1 METEEADGSCVE
13 CECHKE
19 ILNLKLK
26 LSFLKNDVEWIIVKK
41 LKACLQVTGMQDCK
55 AQPLFGKF
63 CYSSTN
69 FMLLGMALA
78 QATGVPWI
86 ACVLRFLYVLG
97 SQACLLS
104 CSHLT
109 QVQADNC
116 TAFNQTAFLP
126 DYLQGKIRFANS
138 GSPKDLNRRVRWAR
152 VRMGRTDAMSRLPL
166 L

>member
-1 METEEADGSCVE
+1 
-13 CECHKE
+13 
-19 ILNLKLK
+19 
-26 LSFLKNDVEWIIVKK
+26 
-41 LKACLQVTGMQDCK
+41 MQDCK

-138 GSPKDLNRRVRWAR
+138 GSPKDLNRRVGWAR
-152 VRMGRTDAMSRLPL
+152 VRMGRTVKIASPMNEGVRRVGIRNASYSDPRMIVKNAAPSPNFIQSEERTV
-166 L
+166 